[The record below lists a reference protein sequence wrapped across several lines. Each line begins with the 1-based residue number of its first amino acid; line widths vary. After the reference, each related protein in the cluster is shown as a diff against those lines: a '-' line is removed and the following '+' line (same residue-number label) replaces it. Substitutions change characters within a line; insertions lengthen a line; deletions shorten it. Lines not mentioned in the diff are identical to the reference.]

1 MLCDEYFLFL
11 QFILQMKMSKR
22 GIYSRIEVNTTSPFT
37 YVQCFP
43 LHSILLALDLQA
55 VDFLSL
61 DLSGIELDVL
71 KTMPLKSINIETL
84 SVSCDRCSDKNE
96 TDIIYYLKSNNYKL
110 VTKIENYDMLSRDLI
125 FIRKH
130 SSAWSFCCCWFF
142 LETNWIKTSYFL
154 LILHQNNHYDTLT
167 VFQSART
174 SLINILYI
182 HVYSD
187 FQSEQIQF

>member
-1 MLCDEYFLFL
+1 MCFLPSVRYKSSVFSVINVMLCDEYFLFL
-11 QFILQMKMSKR
+11 QFILQMKLTKR

-84 SVSCDRCSDKNE
+84 SISCDRCSDKNE

-110 VTKIENYDMLSRDLI
+110 FTKIENYNTLSRDLI

-130 SSAWSFCCCWFF
+130 SSA
-142 LETNWIKTSYFL
+142 
-154 LILHQNNHYDTLT
+154 
-167 VFQSART
+167 
-174 SLINILYI
+174 
-182 HVYSD
+182 
-187 FQSEQIQF
+187 

>member
-1 MLCDEYFLFL
+1 
-11 QFILQMKMSKR
+11 MSKR

-84 SVSCDRCSDKNE
+84 SISCDRCSDKNE
-96 TDIIYYLKSNNYKL
+96 TDIIYFLKSNNYKL
-110 VTKIENYDMLSRDLI
+110 VTKIENYNTLSRDLI
-125 FIRKH
+125 FIWKH
-130 SSAWSFCCCWFF
+130 TGA
-142 LETNWIKTSYFL
+142 
-154 LILHQNNHYDTLT
+154 
-167 VFQSART
+167 
-174 SLINILYI
+174 
-182 HVYSD
+182 
-187 FQSEQIQF
+187 